1 MGDLLRKIYNY
12 YLPTLVV
19 IWLTFSGHW
28 VWLLGAI
35 GFLLVTISNNI
46 EANTRVTAL
55 GIDEILKRLGS
66 SDFQVSSYNRSREKS
81 LP

>member
-12 YLPTLVV
+12 YGPAVLV
-19 IWLTFSGHW
+19 ICLAASGHW

-46 EANTRVTAL
+46 EAHMRVTAM
-55 GIDEILKRLGS
+55 GVDEILKRLG
-66 SDFQVSSYNRSREKS
+66 NCRS
-81 LP
+81 